1 MPSYTLTQLAS
12 AVRNCLESGFP
23 GRYWVSAETSGV
35 RVGISGHCY
44 LELLDKDTSGSQVT
58 ARMKAM
64 IWASD
69 YATLSGRF
77 QRETGETFDSG
88 LHVLVLVSVSYH
100 EQYGLSLRILDI
112 DPSYTMGAMARKRK
126 EIIEE
131 LRRQGLF
138 DLNRSLSLPRP
149 TQRIAIVSSGAAAG
163 FEDFIAHL
171 SHSAE
176 HFCFYPVLFQAV
188 MQGAQTEAS
197 VLGALECIAYHRD
210 SFDVVVIIRG
220 GGAVSEL
227 AAFDSLAIGQACAR
241 FPLPIL
247 TGIGHDRDETV
258 VDLVAYRSLKTPT
271 AVADF
276 LVNCQREEWKLID
289 DLRSRAAEGLRMMMM
304 YCHER
309 LIQLSLRTPAILKS
323 SVREE
328 HHRIKSVEDR
338 IRLAAKQRIAFGLQ
352 QLQIASRSLP
362 ALMKSELKQN
372 TGRLDQV
379 AARLPLLVTANLK
392 NYNRRLET
400 NEQAIRL
407 LHPNATLRRGF
418 AIVLKDGKAI
428 RSHSELHKG
437 DRLVAQFAD
446 GSVSAVVDQP
456 QKGKR

>member
-1 MPSYTLTQLAS
+1 
-12 AVRNCLESGFP
+12 
-23 GRYWVSAETSGV
+23 
-35 RVGISGHCY
+35 
-44 LELLDKDTSGSQVT
+44 
-58 ARMKAM
+58 
-64 IWASD
+64 
-69 YATLSGRF
+69 
-77 QRETGETFDSG
+77 
-88 LHVLVLVSVSYH
+88 
-100 EQYGLSLRILDI
+100 
-112 DPSYTMGAMARKRK
+112 
-126 EIIEE
+126 
-131 LRRQGLF
+131 
-138 DLNRSLSLPRP
+138 
-149 TQRIAIVSSGAAAG
+149 
-163 FEDFIAHL
+163 
-171 SHSAE
+171 
-176 HFCFYPVLFQAV
+176 
-188 MQGAQTEAS
+188 
-197 VLGALECIAYHRD
+197 
-210 SFDVVVIIRG
+210 
-220 GGAVSEL
+220 
-227 AAFDSLAIGQACAR
+227 
-241 FPLPIL
+241 
-247 TGIGHDRDETV
+247 
-258 VDLVAYRSLKTPT
+258 
-271 AVADF
+271 
-276 LVNCQREEWKLID
+276 
-289 DLRSRAAEGLRMMMM
+289 MMMM